1 MPSTIAGQVYTMFA
15 LAVVGTLLIATLNS
29 FTTTIK
35 ATSEIE
41 QLRNILNQVTAEAS
55 ELITIAATTKSSTKV
70 FVQIPNAIGY
80 KQYWLQARNDSSS
93 SWIEG
98 ALGNRIAEASLYRL
112 YLPKGTSVSGHFVSG
127 YGPAVLESYM
137 NGSSVQVNLDYMG
150 GK

>member
-1 MPSTIAGQVYTMFA
+1 MIA
-15 LAVVGTLLIATLNS
+15 LAVVGTLLVATLNS

-41 QLRNILNQVTAEAS
+41 QLRNILNQITAEAS
-55 ELITIAATTKSSTKV
+55 ELITIAATTNSSTRV
-70 FVQIPNAIGY
+70 FVQTPNTIGY
-80 KQYWLQARNDSSS
+80 KQYWLQARNDSSG

-98 ALGNRIAEASLYRL
+98 ALGNKVTETSLYRL
-112 YLPKGTSVSGHFVSG
+112 YLPKGTSTAGYFVAG

-137 NGSSVQVNLDYMG
+137 NGSTVQVNLDYIG